1 MKLSGF
7 IWEQII
13 NLDEVFTIEPM
24 LVEGMPETVDWE
36 DGTVV
41 TKDKSRCAQFEH
53 TIRVTEEGGE
63 ILT

>member
-1 MKLSGF
+1 
-7 IWEQII
+7 
-13 NLDEVFTIEPM
+13 M